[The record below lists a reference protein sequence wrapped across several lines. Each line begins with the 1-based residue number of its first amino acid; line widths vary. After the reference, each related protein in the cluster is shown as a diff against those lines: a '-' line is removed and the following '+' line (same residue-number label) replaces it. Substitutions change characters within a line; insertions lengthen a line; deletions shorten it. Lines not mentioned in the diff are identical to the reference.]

1 MSIEALNWALNYKLD
16 KPALKAVLIGIAN
29 HANPQGEAW
38 PSKQRLALYTG
49 YSERQVQRAIQELEA
64 LDLIVVRERNG
75 LTNVFVI
82 TSMMV
87 GGDMVSPGGRQGVS
101 GGETVCL
108 PNHKEPS
115 QTKLSNAQRA
125 TRLPPDWQPNDSLL
139 AWAKDNHPLIE
150 VDHEAAQFRDYWLA
164 SGGTKL
170 DWDAAFRTWIRRAR
184 PMGAT
189 RSSAARPTSAALV
202 DANRDKLRRVLG
214 DVAGDEAH
222 ATTRYIEGTFVR
234 DPA

>member
-49 YSERQVQRAIQELEA
+49 YSERQVQRAIQDLVA
-64 LDLIVVRERNG
+64 LGLIDVRERNG
-75 LTNVFVI
+75 LSNVFLI
-82 TSMMV
+82 KPMMG

-101 GGETVCL
+101 GGETGCL

-115 QTKLSNAQRA
+115 QTTLSKTQRA
-125 TRLPPDWQPNDSLL
+125 TRLPKDWQPSPALL
-139 AWAKDNHPLIE
+139 QWAQSNHPHIE

-184 PMGAT
+184 PVGAT
-189 RSSAARPTSAALV
+189 RSSAARPTGAALV

-214 DVAGDEAH
+214 DVASDEAH
-222 ATTRYIEGTFVR
+222 APPRYIEGTFVR

>member
-75 LTNVFVI
+75 LTNVFLI

-101 GGETVCL
+101 GGG
-108 PNHKEPS
+108 
-115 QTKLSNAQRA
+115 
-125 TRLPPDWQPNDSLL
+125 DSMY
-139 AWAKDNHPLIE
+139 P
-150 VDHEAAQFRDYWLA
+150 
-164 SGGTKL
+164 
-170 DWDAAFRTWIRRAR
+170 
-184 PMGAT
+184 
-189 RSSAARPTSAALV
+189 
-202 DANRDKLRRVLG
+202 
-214 DVAGDEAH
+214 
-222 ATTRYIEGTFVR
+222 
-234 DPA
+234 